1 MNITKII
8 DHNNESYKID
18 IKIDKINEGRL
29 VKKSPKKKTPIKTP
43 IGKVKSVGQS
53 EEIDKPNIVR

>member
-8 DHNNESYKID
+8 NHNNESYKID

-43 IGKVKSVGQS
+43 IGKVKSVSSS
-53 EEIDKPNIVR
+53 EETDKPNIVR

>member
-8 DHNNESYKID
+8 NHNDESYKID
-18 IKIDKINEGRL
+18 IKIDKISEGRL